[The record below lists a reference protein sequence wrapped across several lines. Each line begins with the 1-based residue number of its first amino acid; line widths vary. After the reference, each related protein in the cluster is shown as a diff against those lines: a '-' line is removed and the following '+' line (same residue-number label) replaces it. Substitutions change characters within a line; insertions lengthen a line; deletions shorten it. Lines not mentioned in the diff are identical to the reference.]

1 MYFAKQDFFF
11 GDRQFKTGDV
21 VPDGIVSDRLKDL
34 GIIGFKADEV
44 KPKVESTK
52 PKVEST
58 KPKAETIKSKKK
70 HKLDEILIDESS
82 KVEVSKEI

>member
-21 VPDGIVSDRLKDL
+21 VPDSIVSDRLKDL
-34 GIIGFKADEV
+34 GIIGFKADET

-52 PKVEST
+52 PKVET
-58 KPKAETIKSKKK
+58 VKPKKKPK
-70 HKLDEILIDESS
+70 HDEVLIDESS

>member
-11 GDRQFKTGDV
+11 GDRQFKTGDA
-21 VPDGIVSDRLKDL
+21 VPDSIVSDRLKDL

-44 KPKVESTK
+44 KRKVESTK
-52 PKVEST
+52 SKVET
-58 KPKAETIKSKKK
+58 TKSKKK
-70 HKLDEILIDESS
+70 PKLDEVLIDESS

>member
-11 GDRQFKTGDV
+11 GDRQFKIGDV
-21 VPDGIVSDRLKDL
+21 VPDSIVSDRLKDL

-44 KPKVESTK
+44 KRKVESTK
-52 PKVEST
+52 SKVET
-58 KPKAETIKSKKK
+58 TKSKKK
-70 HKLDEILIDESS
+70 PKLDEVLIDESS

>member
-52 PKVEST
+52 SKV
-58 KPKAETIKSKKK
+58 ETIKSKKK
-70 HKLDEILIDESS
+70 HKLDEVLIDESS

>member
-21 VPDGIVSDRLKDL
+21 VPDSIVSDRLKDL

-52 PKVEST
+52 PK
-58 KPKAETIKSKKK
+58 AETTKSKKK

>member
-21 VPDGIVSDRLKDL
+21 VPDSIVSDRLKDL

-52 PKVEST
+52 PK
-58 KPKAETIKSKKK
+58 AETIKSKKK
-70 HKLDEILIDESS
+70 HKLDEVLIDESS

>member
-21 VPDGIVSDRLKDL
+21 VPDSIVSDRLKDL

-44 KPKVESTK
+44 K

>member
-21 VPDGIVSDRLKDL
+21 VPDNIVSDRLKDL

-52 PKVEST
+52 SKVET
-58 KPKAETIKSKKK
+58 TKSKKK

>member
-21 VPDGIVSDRLKDL
+21 VPDSIVSDRLKDL

-52 PKVEST
+52 PKVE
-58 KPKAETIKSKKK
+58 TIKPKKK
-70 HKLDEILIDESS
+70 HKLDENLIDESS

>member
-44 KPKVESTK
+44 KPKVEPTK
-52 PKVEST
+52 PKV
-58 KPKAETIKSKKK
+58 ETIKSKKK

>member
-11 GDRQFKTGDV
+11 GDRQFKIGDV
-21 VPDGIVSDRLKDL
+21 VPDSIVSDRLKSL
-34 GIIGFKADEV
+34 GLVGFKADEV

-52 PKVEST
+52 SKV
-58 KPKAETIKSKKK
+58 ETIKPKKK
-70 HKLDEILIDESS
+70 PKHDEVLIDESS

>member
-21 VPDGIVSDRLKDL
+21 VPDSIVSDRLKDL

-52 PKVEST
+52 PKVET
-58 KPKAETIKSKKK
+58 IKPKKKPK
-70 HKLDEILIDESS
+70 HDEVLIDESS

>member
-21 VPDGIVSDRLKDL
+21 VPDSIVSDRLKDL

-44 KPKVESTK
+44 KPKAESAK
-52 PKVEST
+52 SKVET
-58 KPKAETIKSKKK
+58 TKSKKK

>member
-21 VPDGIVSDRLKDL
+21 VPDSIVSDRLKDL
-34 GIIGFKADEV
+34 GIIGFKADEA
-44 KPKVESTK
+44 K

>member
-52 PKVEST
+52 PKVE
-58 KPKAETIKSKKK
+58 TIKSKKK

>member
-21 VPDGIVSDRLKDL
+21 VPDSIVSDRLKDL

-44 KPKVESTK
+44 KPKDESTK
-52 PKVEST
+52 PNV
-58 KPKAETIKSKKK
+58 
-70 HKLDEILIDESS
+70 
-82 KVEVSKEI
+82 

>member
-21 VPDGIVSDRLKDL
+21 VPDSIVSDRLKDL

-44 KPKVESTK
+44 KPKVE
-52 PKVEST
+52 PA
-58 KPKAETIKSKKK
+58 KPKAETTKSKKK

>member
-44 KPKVESTK
+44 KPKVES
-52 PKVEST
+52 V

>member
-11 GDRQFKTGDV
+11 GDRQFKIGDV
-21 VPDGIVSDRLKDL
+21 VPDGIVSDRLKSL

-44 KPKVESTK
+44 KRKVESTK
-52 PKVEST
+52 SKVET
-58 KPKAETIKSKKK
+58 TKSKKK
-70 HKLDEILIDESS
+70 PKLDEVLIDESS

>member
-21 VPDGIVSDRLKDL
+21 VPDSIVSDRLKDL

-44 KPKVESTK
+44 KPKA
-52 PKVEST
+52 EST

>member
-11 GDRQFKTGDV
+11 GDRQFKIGDV
-21 VPDGIVSDRLKDL
+21 VPDGIVSDRLKSL

-44 KPKVESTK
+44 KRKVESTK
-52 PKVEST
+52 SKVET
-58 KPKAETIKSKKK
+58 TKSKKK
-70 HKLDEILIDESS
+70 PKLNEVLIDESS

>member
-11 GDRQFKTGDV
+11 GDWQFKTGDV

-52 PKVEST
+52 HKV
-58 KPKAETIKSKKK
+58 ETIKSKKK
-70 HKLDEILIDESS
+70 HKLDEVLIDESS

>member
-11 GDRQFKTGDV
+11 GDRQFKAGDV
-21 VPDGIVSDRLKDL
+21 VPDSIVSDRLKDL

-44 KPKVESTK
+44 KPKVESAK
-52 PKVEST
+52 PKVET
-58 KPKAETIKSKKK
+58 TKSKKK
-70 HKLDEILIDESS
+70 HKLDEVLIDESS

>member
-21 VPDGIVSDRLKDL
+21 VPDSIVSDRLKDL

-52 PKVEST
+52 PK
-58 KPKAETIKSKKK
+58 AETIKSKKK
-70 HKLDEILIDESS
+70 HKLDEILIYESS